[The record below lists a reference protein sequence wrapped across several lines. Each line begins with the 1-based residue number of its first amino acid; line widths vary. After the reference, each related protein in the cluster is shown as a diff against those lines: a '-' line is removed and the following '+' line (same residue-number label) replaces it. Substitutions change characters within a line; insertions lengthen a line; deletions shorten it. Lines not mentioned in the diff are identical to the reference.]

1 MKSTVKTEG
10 GTITITATPGRVE
23 TNGVKLLPHEAALV
37 AAELARASQRAQLLA
52 LDDVMPARQG

>member
-10 GTITITATPGRVE
+10 GVITIVASAGRVE

-52 LDDVMPARQG
+52 LDHVVPPTQA